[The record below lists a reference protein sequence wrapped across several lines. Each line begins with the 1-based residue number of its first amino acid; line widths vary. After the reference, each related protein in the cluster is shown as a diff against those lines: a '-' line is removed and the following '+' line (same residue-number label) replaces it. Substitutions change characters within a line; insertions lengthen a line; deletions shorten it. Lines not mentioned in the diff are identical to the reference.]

1 MKFEL
6 NTIAVNGPNI
16 RGKVFWTRNP
26 KFFFEHNEEKFD
38 KMAKIAMDPKY
49 DYYVLSF

>member
-1 MKFEL
+1 MVQTSGGKFF
-6 NTIAVNGPNI
+6 GP
-16 RGKVFWTRNP
+16 VTQF
-26 KFFFEHNEEKFD
+26 FFFEHNEEKFD